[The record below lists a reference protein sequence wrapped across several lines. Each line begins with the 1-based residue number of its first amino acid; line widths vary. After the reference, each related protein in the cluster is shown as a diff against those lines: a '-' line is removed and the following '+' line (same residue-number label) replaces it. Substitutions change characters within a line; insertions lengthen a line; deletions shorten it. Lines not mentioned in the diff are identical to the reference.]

1 MIILQDFGL
10 LVLLFAA
17 ASSMANAQFSFSS
30 GDERILTGG
39 GGGGGGG
46 GVGGAVNFDNGDRA
60 TFKFCQ
66 RDERERGKLSC
77 YCDAV
82 SKDGVSK
89 AIDKPNHFSKRRTS

>member
-1 MIILQDFGL
+1 MAIHNLGL
-10 LVLLFAA
+10 LVLLCA
-17 ASSMANAQFSFSS
+17 ASANSQFSFSN

-39 GGGGGGG
+39 GGVG